1 VKFRVGVIGC
11 GRITSTID
19 DELQKPRR
27 GGIILPLRYAGGYA
41 QVEETEIV
49 AACDAI
55 DEKLEEFQRRWN
67 MPRGYRDFRQL
78 IDEEQSEILNITTRP
93 E

>member
-1 VKFRVGVIGC
+1 MKFRVGVIGC

-27 GGIILPLRYAGGYA
+27 GGIILPLRYAGSYA

-78 IDEEQSEILNITTRP
+78 IDEEQSEIPNITTRP